1 MGDNQGPVFP
11 HAITF
16 GAEQVDLVNPSP
28 DVTVDP
34 DGARHAIIASASDS
48 TNSGYIMAAPQ
59 ERRGLPQ
66 APLGVTRF
74 RVTFPNPGVFP
85 YICAL
90 HDEMGMVGQV
100 TVSR

>member
-34 DGARHAIIASASDS
+34 NGARHAIIASTSDS
-48 TNSGYIMAAPQ
+48 TNSVHHRDATRTARAATSAAW
-59 ERRGLPQ
+59 RD
-66 APLGVTRF
+66 
-74 RVTFPNPGVFP
+74 TFPRHFP
-85 YICAL
+85 
-90 HDEMGMVGQV
+90 EP
-100 TVSR
+100 